1 MFHRMSRLAGGA
13 VRALLLPA
21 ALVAACD
28 GAADQARDDAS
39 DPAPGAAQAVVG
51 AEHATW
57 AELRDCRHSHEHEL
71 NHIRVFANELAAAP
85 YTKLAADTPYP
96 VGSVLVKAEYEDD
109 ACTKLVGYTALRK
122 EAPGAGPGEGDWRWQ
137 KLGPDFQVLQDGAPT
152 ACVHCH
158 EHHCA
163 EAGVVGVM
171 GYDLTC
177 GEEN

>member
-1 MFHRMSRLAGGA
+1 
-13 VRALLLPA
+13 
-21 ALVAACD
+21 
-28 GAADQARDDAS
+28 
-39 DPAPGAAQAVVG
+39 VG
-51 AEHATW
+51 PEHSAW

-71 NHIRVFANELAAAP
+71 NHIRVFANELAATP
-85 YTKLAADTPYP
+85 YEKLSADTPYP
-96 VGSVLVKAEYEDD
+96 VGSVLVKAEYEDG

-122 EAPGAGPGEGDWRWQ
+122 EALGAGPGEGDWRWQ
-137 KLGPDFQVLQDGAPT
+137 KLAPDFRVLQDGAPT